1 MKLVKCPR
9 CELNYMKED
18 EKLCSVCRKELQG
31 SDTEEPTD
39 LCIECGEYPAVP
51 GGELCVR
58 CLRARVRAAKE
69 AAALVKDDDPILA
82 DEDELLDDSEVSDME
97 GLEIELL
104 EDVDVD
110 EDEIPED
117 ERGEI
122 ERELGMIDDDGA
134 EDELMDEDDL
144 EDSDNPDE

>member
-1 MKLVKCPR
+1 MKLVKCQR

-31 SDTEEPTD
+31 NDVEELTD

-51 GGELCVR
+51 SGELCIR

-69 AAALVKDDDPILA
+69 AVALAQEDDPMLSDDDEV
-82 DEDELLDDSEVSDME
+82 DESEVTEME

-104 EDVDVD
+104 DD
-110 EDEIPED
+110 EDEDIPED

-122 ERELGMIDDDGA
+122 ERELGIIDDDMV
-134 EDELMDEDDL
+134 DDLDDEDLDDEDL
-144 EDSDNPDE
+144 DDAKLTD